1 MPVQV
6 QRRKSSSA
14 ARGDKELC
22 KDVVPVLNVAA
33 TSSLEQ
39 ALEGDHCVYDG
50 VIYRNGET
58 FQPSC
63 KYHCACSDGQVG
75 CVPRC
80 NMDLLLP
87 GPDCLFPRKVPIPG
101 ECCEKWV
108 CDSQG
113 EAAGFAL
120 AAFRQEATLGTD
132 ASDSYLNC
140 IEQTTE
146 WSACSKSCGMGSS
159 TRVSNQNHRCEMVKQ
174 SRLCMVRPCQREDGG
189 HSPAKKGK
197 RCLKIK
203 KSLKSIHYEFKNCTS
218 VKAYKPR
225 FCGVCTDGRCC
236 TPHSTKTVQVEFRC
250 PQGKIRKRSMMLI
263 NTCACHRNCP
273 QDNAIYQMLDP
284 VFDGLKI

>member
-1 MPVQV
+1 MAVP
-6 QRRKSSSA
+6 A
-14 ARGDKELC
+14 ARC
-22 KDVVPVLNVAA
+22 VPAREGRAALNCTPARRTVDSTVTTVRNPGLERASVWLLKATTVCTMGSFIATVKHSSPAVNTTALALMGRSAVCPAA
-33 TSSLEQ
+33 TWTCCFLVLTASSPGKFRFRENAVKSGSVIPRGKQQ
-39 ALEGDHCVYDG
+39 AL
-50 VIYRNGET
+50 
-58 FQPSC
+58 
-63 KYHCACSDGQVG
+63 
-75 CVPRC
+75 
-80 NMDLLLP
+80 LWL
-87 GPDCLFPRKVPIPG
+87 
-101 ECCEKWV
+101 
-108 CDSQG
+108 
-113 EAAGFAL
+113 
-120 AAFRQEATLGTD
+120 
-132 ASDSYLNC
+132 
-140 IEQTTE
+140 TTE